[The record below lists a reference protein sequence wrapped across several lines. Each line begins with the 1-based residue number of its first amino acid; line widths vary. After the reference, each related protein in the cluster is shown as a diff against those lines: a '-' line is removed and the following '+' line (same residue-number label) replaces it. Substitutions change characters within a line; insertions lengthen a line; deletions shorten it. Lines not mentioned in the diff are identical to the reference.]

1 MKKAILLVM
10 LFCLLFT
17 SFSFALDLNT
27 TVNYLAR
34 QELDAWG
41 ILALYSNSSSI
52 ENQSLEEVNSSTIMT
67 DYESYIMG
75 AIPLGLDVSEY
86 AVQIAAAQQENGK
99 FADLI
104 HTGGNYLVNSHI
116 WGIISLYVSDHETYN
131 KEQALAWLKSQQ
143 NKDGGFPVFSGLTV
157 SDPDLTAMG
166 IVAYH
171 ILGLDENSPEIQKA
185 FAFIEESLQKQESCE
200 TLSWYIL
207 AKEKMGLSI
216 PESFYKKLLSYQ
228 LKDGSFKHLKESKNG
243 SYIATWHA
251 LLALSDYQ
259 NEISIFDKLHNES
272 KQRHEQ
278 KENEKNKI

>member
-1 MKKAILLVM
+1 MKKIVAFIMLL
-10 LFCLLFT
+10 CLLFT
-17 SFSFALDLNT
+17 NFSFALDLNA
-27 TVNYLAR
+27 TVHYLAK

-41 ILALYSNSSSI
+41 ILALYSNSSNI
-52 ENQSLEEVNSSTIMT
+52 ENRSLEKINSSKITT

-75 AIPLGLDVSEY
+75 AISLGLDVSEY
-86 AVQIAAAQQENGK
+86 AAQITAAQQENGK

-104 HTGGNYLVNSHI
+104 HAEGNDLVNSHI

-131 KEQALAWLKSQQ
+131 KELALAWLKSQQ
-143 NKDGGFPVFSGLTV
+143 NEDGGFPVFTGLTV

-185 FAFIEESLQKQESCE
+185 FAFIEKSLQKQESCE

-207 AKEKMGLSI
+207 AKKKLGLPVS
-216 PESFYKKLLSYQ
+216 ESLYKNLLSYQ
-228 LKDGSFKHLKESKNG
+228 LNDGSFKHLKESKNG
-243 SYIATWHA
+243 NYIATWHA
-251 LLALSDYQ
+251 LLALSDCQ
-259 NEISIFDKLHNES
+259 NEISIFDQLHNKS

-278 KENEKNKI
+278 KENENHKI